1 MDDFDL
7 RRLIFTEFHFCKL
20 TPMLV
25 YANIFSRKGKVKMN
39 PILFSGAYPRFPLLK
54 DTDFLFK
61 EVD

>member
-1 MDDFDL
+1 MDDPNL

-20 TPMLV
+20 ASMLV
-25 YANIFSRKGKVKMN
+25 YANIFYRKGKVKVN
-39 PILFSGAYPRFPLLK
+39 QISLTGAYPYFPLSK